1 MEPTNKPPVSPHANS
16 PSSEK
21 KADATAIEFLPD
33 ADEIER
39 RPLPRS
45 ARSTLYVL
53 VLTIISFLLWATFSK
68 VDRVVVA
75 HGRVVTPLPNIVVQP
90 LETAVIQSIDV
101 QVGQVVKKGQKLA
114 TLDSTFAEADQA
126 ELKTH
131 IESLDNQTERLKAE
145 LAGKHPPQ
153 NPLANADS
161 KMEAE
166 LSSERQANYKA
177 QMEKL
182 SETIA
187 GLHAALDTNRH
198 DQQILETRVKSLQE
212 IESMQEKLVAQ
223 QFGARVHLLEARDKR
238 LEVERDM
245 QLAKN
250 KEQELKR
257 QLAASEAEKT
267 AFELGWRQKMMED
280 LLATAHDRDTQTEQ
294 LRKADRRHKLV
305 TLVAPTDSVVL
316 DIAKLSQGSVIRE
329 AETLFTLVQL
339 DTELESEVQID
350 SIDTGYVKVG
360 DTARLKLDAYPFQ
373 KHGFLTGQI
382 KTISEDAFRRDN
394 LGNPS
399 LLAQGTDA
407 FYLSRITFGNAKLKN
422 MPPQAKLLPGMTL
435 TAEIV
440 VGKRS
445 VMSYLLWPLG
455 KAVDES
461 IGEP

>member
-1 MEPTNKPPVSPHANS
+1 MEPADKPPVKPES
-16 PSSEK
+16 
-21 KADATAIEFLPD
+21 DQTVIEFLPD

-39 RPLPRS
+39 RPLPRT
-45 ARSTLYVL
+45 AHMTLYVMF
-53 VLTIISFLLWATFSK
+53 VMIILFIIWASIFK

-75 HGRVVTPLPNIVVQP
+75 KGHLITPLPNVVVQP

-101 QVGQVVKKGQKLA
+101 QIGQVVKKGQKLA

-126 ELKTH
+126 QLRTH

-145 LAGKHPPQ
+145 LAGQKPV
-153 NPLANADS
+153 LKDRGDADS

-177 QMEKL
+177 QMDKYN
-182 SETIA
+182 ETIA
-187 GLHAALDTNRH
+187 GLHAALDTNKH
-198 DQQILETRVKSLQE
+198 DQEILTTRVKALQE
-212 IESMQEKLVAQ
+212 IENMQEKLVAQ

-238 LEVERDM
+238 LEVERELD
-245 QLAKN
+245 LTKN
-250 KEQELKR
+250 REQELKK
-257 QLAASEAEKT
+257 QLAAADADKS
-267 AFELGWRQKMMED
+267 AFELSWKQKMMEE
-280 LLATAHDRDTQTEQ
+280 LLTTTHDREEQSEQ
-294 LRKADRRHKLV
+294 LRKADRRHNLV
-305 TLVAPTDSVVL
+305 TLTAPTDGVVL

-339 DTELESEVQID
+339 DTKLESEVQID

-360 DTARLKLDAYPFQ
+360 DAVRIKLDAFPFQ
-373 KHGFLTGQI
+373 QHGTLNGTIQ
-382 KTISEDAFRRDN
+382 TISEDAFRRDN
-394 LGNPS
+394 QGNPS

-407 FYLSRITFGNAKLKN
+407 FYLGRITLGNEKLKN
-422 MPPQAKLLPGMTL
+422 LPPQAKLLPGMTM

-445 VMSYLLWPLG
+445 VMSYLLWPLA

-461 IGEP
+461 VEEP

>member
-1 MEPTNKPPVSPHANS
+1 MKPESTGKNS
-16 PSSEK
+16 N
-21 KADATAIEFLPD
+21 DTVIEFLPD

-39 RPLPRS
+39 RPLPRL
-45 ARSTLYVL
+45 ARTTLYALASML
-53 VLTIISFLLWATFSK
+53 VLFLLWATFFK

-75 HGRVVTPLPNIVVQP
+75 HGRIITPLPDIVVQP
-90 LETAVIQSIDV
+90 LETAIIQSIDV

-126 ELKTH
+126 ELKNH
-131 IESLDNQTERLKAE
+131 IASLDNQTERLKAE
-145 LAGKHPPQ
+145 LSGKNPPL
-153 NPLANADS
+153 NPHADADT

-182 SETIA
+182 NETIA
-187 GLHAALDTNRH
+187 GLRAALDTNKH

-212 IESMQEKLVAQ
+212 IENMQEKLVAQ

-245 QLAKN
+245 DLAKN
-250 KEQELKR
+250 REQELKR
-257 QLAASEAEKT
+257 QLAASEAEKS
-267 AFELGWRQKMMED
+267 AFELTWRQKMMED
-280 LLATAHDRDTQTEQ
+280 LLAAAHDRDTQSEQ
-294 LRKADRRHKLV
+294 LLKANRRHKLV

-316 DIAKLSQGSVIRE
+316 EIAKLSQGSVIRE

-339 DTELESEVQID
+339 DTTLESEVQID

-360 DTARLKLDAYPFQ
+360 DTARLKLDAFPFQ
-373 KHGFLTGQI
+373 KHGTLTGQI
-382 KTISEDAFRRDN
+382 QTISEDAFRRDN
-394 LGNPS
+394 QGNPS

-407 FYLSRITFGNAKLKN
+407 FYLSRITFGKSKLKN
-422 MPPQAKLLPGMTL
+422 MPEQAKLLPGMTL

-440 VGKRS
+440 VGQRS
-445 VMSYLLWPLG
+445 VISYLLWPLG

>member
-1 MEPTNKPPVSPHANS
+1 
-16 PSSEK
+16 
-21 KADATAIEFLPD
+21 
-33 ADEIER
+33 
-39 RPLPRS
+39 
-45 ARSTLYVL
+45 
-53 VLTIISFLLWATFSK
+53 
-68 VDRVVVA
+68 
-75 HGRVVTPLPNIVVQP
+75 
-90 LETAVIQSIDV
+90 
-101 QVGQVVKKGQKLA
+101 
-114 TLDSTFAEADQA
+114 
-126 ELKTH
+126 
-131 IESLDNQTERLKAE
+131 
-145 LAGKHPPQ
+145 
-153 NPLANADS
+153 
-161 KMEAE
+161 
-166 LSSERQANYKA
+166 
-177 QMEKL
+177 
-182 SETIA
+182 
-187 GLHAALDTNRH
+187 
-198 DQQILETRVKSLQE
+198 
-212 IESMQEKLVAQ
+212 
-223 QFGARVHLLEARDKR
+223 
-238 LEVERDM
+238 
-245 QLAKN
+245 
-250 KEQELKR
+250 
-257 QLAASEAEKT
+257 LAASEAEKT

>member
-1 MEPTNKPPVSPHANS
+1 VKPESIDKNS
-16 PSSEK
+16 N
-21 KADATAIEFLPD
+21 DTVIEFLPD

-39 RPLPRS
+39 RPLPRL
-45 ARSTLYVL
+45 ARTTLYALASML
-53 VLTIISFLLWATFSK
+53 VIFLIWATFFK

-75 HGRVVTPLPNIVVQP
+75 HGRIITPLPDIVVQP
-90 LETAVIQSIDV
+90 LETAIIQSIDV

-126 ELKTH
+126 ELKSH

-145 LAGKHPPQ
+145 LAGKNPPLS
-153 NPLANADS
+153 PHADADT

-182 SETIA
+182 NETIA
-187 GLHAALDTNRH
+187 GLRAALDTNKH

-212 IESMQEKLVAQ
+212 IENMQEKLVAQ

-245 QLAKN
+245 DLAKN
-250 KEQELKR
+250 REQELKR
-257 QLAASEAEKT
+257 QLAASEAEKS
-267 AFELGWRQKMMED
+267 AFDLTWRQKMMED
-280 LLATAHDRDTQTEQ
+280 LLATSHDRDAQSEQ
-294 LRKADRRHKLV
+294 LLKADRRHKLV

-316 DIAKLSQGSVIRE
+316 EIAKLSQGSVVRE

-339 DTELESEVQID
+339 DTTLESEVQID

-360 DTARLKLDAYPFQ
+360 DTARLKLDAFPFQ
-373 KHGFLTGQI
+373 KHGTLTGKIQ
-382 KTISEDAFRRDN
+382 TISEDAFRRDN
-394 LGNPS
+394 QGNPS

-407 FYLSRITFGNAKLKN
+407 FYLSRITFGKSKLKN
-422 MPPQAKLLPGMTL
+422 MPEQAKLLPGMTL

-440 VGKRS
+440 VGQRS
-445 VMSYLLWPLG
+445 VISYLLWPLG

>member
-1 MEPTNKPPVSPHANS
+1 MEPANKPPVNGKS
-16 PSSEK
+16 
-21 KADATAIEFLPD
+21 KAAETAIDFLPD

-39 RPLPRS
+39 RPLPRA
-45 ARSTLYVL
+45 ARTTLYALFTMVVL
-53 VLTIISFLLWATFSK
+53 FILWATFFK

-75 HGRVVTPLPNIVVQP
+75 HGRIVTPLPNIVIQP

-101 QVGQVVKKGQKLA
+101 RVGQVVKKGQALA

-126 ELKTH
+126 ELKSH

-145 LAGKHPPQ
+145 LAGKTSQ
-153 NPLANADS
+153 LKTGGNNDNRLES
-161 KMEAE
+161 E
-166 LSSERQANYKA
+166 LSTQRQANYRA
-177 QMEKL
+177 QLQKL
-182 SETIA
+182 NETIA
-187 GLHAALDTNRH
+187 TLRAQIETNLG
-198 DQQILETRVKSLQE
+198 DQQILTARVKSLQE
-212 IESMQEKLVAQ
+212 IETMQEKLVAQ
-223 QFGARVHLLEARDKR
+223 NFGARAHLLEARDKR
-238 LEVERDM
+238 LEVERDLI
-245 QLAKN
+245 LAKN
-250 KEQELKR
+250 HEQELKR
-257 QLAASEAEKT
+257 QLAGAEADKST
-267 AFELGWRQKMMED
+267 FELSWKQKMLED
-280 LLATAHDRDTQTEQ
+280 LLATSHDRDTQAEQ

-305 TLVAPTDSVVL
+305 TMTAPTDGVVL

-339 DTELESEVQID
+339 GTELESEVQID
-350 SIDTGYVKVG
+350 SIDTGYVKIG
-360 DTARLKLDAYPFQ
+360 DTVRLKLDAFPFQ
-373 KHGFLTGQI
+373 QHGSLDGKI

-407 FYLSRITFGNAKLKN
+407 FYLSRVTFGNAKLKN
-422 MPPQAKLLPGMTL
+422 LPAQAKMLPGMTL

>member
-1 MEPTNKPPVSPHANS
+1 MESANKPPVNGKSKGA
-16 PSSEK
+16 E
-21 KADATAIEFLPD
+21 TAIDFLPD

-39 RPLPRS
+39 RPLPRA
-45 ARSTLYVL
+45 ARGTLYALVTMVVL
-53 VLTIISFLLWATFSK
+53 FILWATFFK

-75 HGRVVTPLPNIVVQP
+75 HGRIVTPLPNIVIQP

-101 QVGQVVKKGQKLA
+101 RVGEVVKKGQPLA

-126 ELKTH
+126 ELKSH

-145 LAGKHPPQ
+145 LAGKTSQ
-153 NPLANADS
+153 LKTGGNNDS
-161 KMEAE
+161 RLESE
-166 LSSERQANYKA
+166 LSSQRQANYRA
-177 QMEKL
+177 QVQKMN
-182 SETIA
+182 ETIETLRA
-187 GLHAALDTNRH
+187 QIGTNQG
-198 DQQILETRVKSLQE
+198 DQQILTARVKSLQE
-212 IESMQEKLVAQ
+212 IETMQEKLVAQ
-223 QFGARVHLLEARDKR
+223 NFGARAHLLEARDKR
-238 LEVERDM
+238 LEVERDLI
-245 QLAKN
+245 LAKN
-250 KEQELKR
+250 HEQELKR
-257 QLAASEAEKT
+257 QLAGAEADKS
-267 AFELGWRQKMMED
+267 AFELSWKQKMLED
-280 LLATAHDRDTQTEQ
+280 LLATSHDRDTQAEQ

-305 TLVAPTDSVVL
+305 TLTAPTDGVVL

-339 DTELESEVQID
+339 GTDLESEVQID

-360 DTARLKLDAYPFQ
+360 DTVRLKLDAFPFQ
-373 KHGFLTGQI
+373 QHGTLDGKI

-407 FYLSRITFGNAKLKN
+407 FYLSRVTFGTAKLKN
-422 MPPQAKLLPGMTL
+422 MPAQAKLLPGMTL
-435 TAEIV
+435 SAEIV